1 MKYLAKICIAGLAA
15 LSLAACSHVAQYSG
29 EDFVAFR
36 SSSFSANESAG
47 SIKIPV
53 IAYPQNGNPN
63 TSVSFKV
70 VEKTAKS
77 GTDFTVEPASGV
89 LNFTGDSLQYI
100 TVNVVDHDGLY
111 TGDLTFNLQIESAT
125 NNYTFTHY
133 NTVSVKI
140 VDEDH
145 PLLDLFGTYTMGGV
159 VLSEAPAYQNDSW
172 DMEMSPYDGDVTR
185 VWMDVVVPICSSK
198 YYGSYFKRG
207 KVKVYGVVSNDKT
220 QISIPVPQQTPAH
233 PDDLFGGFTA
243 DDLFWLYKWDDE
255 AGVFITEP
263 GNLVFTKQAD
273 GSFEAGELDY
283 FGITTP
289 DSTDGMFYYLMNV
302 WDAYFVKK

>member
-1 MKYLAKICIAGLAA
+1 MKYLAKICLAGLAF
-15 LSLAACSHVAQYSG
+15 LSLAACSHVAQYKG

-36 SSSFSANESAG
+36 SSSFSSKESAG
-47 SIKIPV
+47 SFKIPV

-63 TSVSFKV
+63 TSVSFKI
-70 VEKTAKS
+70 VENTAKS
-77 GTDFTVEPASGV
+77 GTDFTIEPATGV

-100 TVNVVDHDGLY
+100 TVNVVDHDGVY

-172 DMEMSPYDGDVTR
+172 DMEMGPYDGDVTR

-207 KVKVYGVVSNDKT
+207 KVKVYGVVSKDKT
-220 QISIPVPQQTPAH
+220 QISIPVPQKTPAH
-233 PDDLFGGFTA
+233 PDDLFSGFTA
-243 DDLFWLYKWDDE
+243 DDLFWLYKWDDD

>member
-1 MKYLAKICIAGLAA
+1 MKYLAQICIAGLAA
-15 LSLAACSHVAQYSG
+15 LSLAACSHVAQYTG

-36 SSSFSANESAG
+36 SSSFSSNESAG

-77 GTDFTVEPASGV
+77 GTDFSIEPAAGV
-89 LNFTGDSLQYI
+89 LNFNGDSLQYI
-100 TVNVVDHDGLY
+100 TVNVVDHDGVY
-111 TGDLTFNLQIESAT
+111 TGDLTFDIQIESAT
-125 NNYTFTHY
+125 NNYTFPHY

-145 PLLDLFGTYTMGGV
+145 PLLAMFGTYTMGGII
-159 VLSEAPAYQNDSW
+159 LTDAPGYAPETW

-185 VWMDVVVPICSSK
+185 VWMDVMVPICSSK
-198 YYGSYFKRG
+198 YYGSYFSHG
-207 KVKVYGVVSNDKT
+207 KVKVYGVVSDNMTKV
-220 QISIPVPQQTPAH
+220 SIPVPQVTPAW
-233 PDDLFGGFTA
+233 PADLFNGFTA
-243 DDLFWLYKWDDE
+243 DDRFWLYKWDDD
-255 AGVFITEP
+255 AGVFITDP
-263 GNLVFTKQAD
+263 GNLVFTKQED
-273 GSFEAGELDY
+273 GSFVADELDY
-283 FGITTP
+283 FGISTP
-289 DSTDGMFYYLMNV
+289 DESGLFYYFMNV

>member
-1 MKYLAKICIAGLAA
+1 MKYLAQICIAGLAA

-125 NNYTFTHY
+125 NNYSFPHY

-145 PLLDLFGTYTMGGV
+145 PLLELFGTYKMGGV
-159 VLSEAPAYQNDSW
+159 ILTKAPAYAQETW

-185 VWMDVVVPICSSK
+185 VWMDVFVPICSSK
-198 YYGSYFKRG
+198 YYGSNFTHG

-220 QISIPVPQQTPAH
+220 QISIPVPQETPAH
-233 PDDLFGGFTA
+233 PDDLFNGFTA

-263 GNLVFTKQAD
+263 GNLVFTKQDD
-273 GSFEAGELDY
+273 GSFKADELDY
-283 FGITTP
+283 FGIATP
-289 DSTDGMFYYLMNV
+289 DTTDEMFYYLMNV